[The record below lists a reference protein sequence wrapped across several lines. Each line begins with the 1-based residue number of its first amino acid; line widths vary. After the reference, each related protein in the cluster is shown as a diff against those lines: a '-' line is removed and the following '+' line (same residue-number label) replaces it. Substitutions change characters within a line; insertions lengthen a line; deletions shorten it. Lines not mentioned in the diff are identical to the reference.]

1 MRVSDTKWPRALVG
15 GFQASLQHGL
25 SAGFGQELS
34 QTLGWG
40 IPAERFAWAA
50 VELGGV
56 PMAAG
61 ITRSTP
67 GERAPLLPLTLSHA
81 TARGHRTG
89 DQDRWSPTG
98 AAWPASVVPVT
109 PPRTGRATAHRY
121 SPASPSLAV
130 PRVREPAGPLRHVL
144 GLSPARTTTGP
155 PPHPAVVGGQR
166 ANPLHSAWIAG
177 PDGNPGMVPAFT
189 INRSSGEVASY
200 TPAVSPRLRRR
211 PSPWPPDRRPRY
223 RPRSS
228 PPRDEVTGAHRDP
241 AQIHRISSWRET

>member
-166 ANPLHSAWIAG
+166 ANPLHPAWIAG
-177 PDGNPGMVPAFT
+177 AQTGTPGWFPRSPSTDRRVRWPA
-189 INRSSGEVASY
+189 I
-200 TPAVSPRLRRR
+200 PLRYRHGYAADLHHGLPTGDLDTGPGVRR
-211 PSPWPPDRRPRY
+211 PVMR
-223 RPRSS
+223 
-228 PPRDEVTGAHRDP
+228 
-241 AQIHRISSWRET
+241 